1 MYAPKA
7 KLNEIWSGTSTERR
21 DHERN
26 DLPCVGA
33 ELAEHMPAG
42 PRPDRVW
49 PSPPPPPQ
57 APNLIQIHSSLEWAS
72 MRRVRASWAYV
83 PPPDHIEIWSKASAS
98 RSHDKPYSNTF
109 GASAQTICWTWIETL
124 FRYGHKNAPV
134 NALAKSALPGAE
146 CVVCFPFS
154 VVPVPCVFLFFLCFS
169 PRPPFL
175 PLCFPDRKIWRRQA
189 FDDSTTHSYR
199 FQSAPDFQNWFP
211 DEKSNGVSK
220 EKITN
225 TPQTTQGGTRSLRC
239 RQCQ

>member
-1 MYAPKA
+1 
-7 KLNEIWSGTSTERR
+7 
-21 DHERN
+21 
-26 DLPCVGA
+26 
-33 ELAEHMPAG
+33 
-42 PRPDRVW
+42 
-49 PSPPPPPQ
+49 
-57 APNLIQIHSSLEWAS
+57 

-154 VVPVPCVFLFFLCFS
+154 VVPVPRVFLFFLCFPPPSRFPPLFS
-169 PRPPFL
+169 PTAKSGGDRRSMIRRHTHIGFNRPPTSRIGSL
-175 PLCFPDRKIWRRQA
+175 MKKQWRQQR
-189 FDDSTTHSYR
+189 
-199 FQSAPDFQNWFP
+199 
-211 DEKSNGVSK
+211 
-220 EKITN
+220 KITN